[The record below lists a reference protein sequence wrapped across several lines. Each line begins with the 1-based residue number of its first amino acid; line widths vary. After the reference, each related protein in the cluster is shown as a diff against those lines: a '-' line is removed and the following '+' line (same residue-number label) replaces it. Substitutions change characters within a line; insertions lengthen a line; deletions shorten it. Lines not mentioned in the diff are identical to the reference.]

1 MDDDA
6 VQSEVLPEVEESS
19 GTDVSS
25 EVASAV
31 DSQINFYDSAGDLV
45 VTSSAVDSVSATV
58 ANSSGVY
65 ASADTGTYY
74 TLASRVVE
82 NTVPVDYLFYRSGQY
97 EYTLLYGDIG
107 VSGTLFSCDSCSY
120 VRWYRDS
127 GNYSYLVET
136 GTTSLSVDTGNFI
149 VYASAPGFPGLDVS
163 TSYETFIIG
172 LCAVSALIIFC
183 IDKMFNYV
191 LRCRNE
197 S

>member
-1 MDDDA
+1 MDDA

-25 EVASAV
+25 EVASAA
-31 DSQINFYDSAGDLV
+31 DSQINLYDSAGDLV
-45 VTSSAVDSVSATV
+45 VTSSPVDSVSATV

-74 TLASRVVE
+74 TLASRVIE

-97 EYTLLYGDIG
+97 EYTLVYGHID
-107 VSGTLFSCDSCSY
+107 VLGTLFTGDTCSF
-120 VRWYRDS
+120 VRWYRD
-127 GNYSYLVET
+127 GNSYGYLVDE
-136 GTTSLSVDTGNFI
+136 GTTSLSVDTGNYI

-163 TSYETFIIG
+163 TSYQTFIIG